1 MYVNNGV
8 FSLIFTFVII
18 IIISVLRIRRSIQGT
33 KVNVKKTII
42 FSAYFVAITSFLVY
56 NSFLIGSVAVLYV
69 IPYFVVVIVTIYYSY
84 IYSKRSLSFLKLP
97 DNGGN
102 SAIYVK
108 GGLSMYLLYVAALTI
123 RVVINFLF
131 IGSEKFYFNKEQT
144 ILGNENATAIRPM
157 LHTNP
162 AMMTLT
168 FTVTDLLLIIAMG
181 LIIGRNAR
189 ILRYYYQE
197 KNNNGMVMQHRRL
210 QLQDQSINTLIILL
224 FNNVNRSITR
234 LVVRW

>member
-18 IIISVLRIRRSIQGT
+18 IITSVLRIKRSIQGT
-33 KVNVKKTII
+33 KVNVKKTIA

-69 IPYFVVVIVTIYYSY
+69 IPYFAVVIVTIYYSY
-84 IYSKRSLSFLKLP
+84 MHSKRSLSFLKLT
-97 DNGGN
+97 DSKGGN

-108 GGLSMYLLYVAALTI
+108 GGLSIYFLYVAALTI

-131 IGSEKFYFNKEQT
+131 VGSERFYFNKEQT
-144 ILGNENATAIRPM
+144 ILGNENATAIMPF

-162 AMMTLT
+162 AMMTLVS
-168 FTVTDLLLIIAMG
+168 TVTDFLLIIAMG

-189 ILRYYYQE
+189 DLNWE
-197 KNNNGMVMQHRRL
+197 VSTKEGW
-210 QLQDQSINTLIILL
+210 
-224 FNNVNRSITR
+224 F
-234 LVVRW
+234 

>member
-1 MYVNNGV
+1 MYVNNGF

-42 FSAYFVAITSFLVY
+42 FSAYIVAITSLLLY

-69 IPYFVVVIVTIYYSY
+69 VPYFAVVIVTIYYSY

-97 DNGGN
+97 DSNGGN
-102 SAIYVK
+102 SAIFVK
-108 GGLSMYLLYVAALTI
+108 GGLSMYFLYVAALTI

-131 IGSEKFYFNKEQT
+131 IGSERFYFNKEQT
-144 ILGNENATAIRPM
+144 ILGNASAIMPM

-168 FTVTDLLLIIAMG
+168 STVTDFLLIIAMG

-189 ILRYYYQE
+189 VLRYYYQH
-197 KNNNGMVMQHRRL
+197 KKRTV
-210 QLQDQSINTLIILL
+210 S
-224 FNNVNRSITR
+224 
-234 LVVRW
+234 

>member
-1 MYVNNGV
+1 MYVNNGF

-42 FSAYFVAITSFLVY
+42 FSAYFVAITSFLLY

-69 IPYFVVVIVTIYYSY
+69 VPYFVVVIVTIYYSY
-84 IYSKRSLSFLKLP
+84 IYSERSLSFLKLP
-97 DNGGN
+97 DSHGGN

-108 GGLSMYLLYVAALTI
+108 GGLSMYFLYVAALTI

-131 IGSEKFYFNKEQT
+131 IGSERFYFNKEQT
-144 ILGNENATAIRPM
+144 ILGNASAIMPM

-162 AMMTLT
+162 AIMTLT
-168 FTVTDLLLIIAMG
+168 STVTDFLLIIAMG

-189 ILRYYYQE
+189 VVRYYYQH
-197 KNNNGMVMQHRRL
+197 KNRTV
-210 QLQDQSINTLIILL
+210 S
-224 FNNVNRSITR
+224 
-234 LVVRW
+234 

>member
-1 MYVNNGV
+1 MYVNNGF

-18 IIISVLRIRRSIQGT
+18 VIISVLRIRRSIQGT

-42 FSAYFVAITSFLVY
+42 FSVYFVAITSFLVY

-69 IPYFVVVIVTIYYSY
+69 IPYFVVVIVTIYCSY
-84 IYSKRSLSFLKLP
+84 MHSKRSLSFLKLL
-97 DNGGN
+97 DGNGDN

-108 GGLSMYLLYVAALTI
+108 GGLSMYFLYVAALTI

-131 IGSEKFYFNKEQT
+131 IGSERFYFNKEQT
-144 ILGNENATAIRPM
+144 ILGNENATAIMPM

-168 FTVTDLLLIIAMG
+168 STVTDFLLIIAMG

-189 ILRYYYQE
+189 VLRYYYQQ
-197 KNNNGMVMQHRRL
+197 KNSGV
-210 QLQDQSINTLIILL
+210 IE
-224 FNNVNRSITR
+224 
-234 LVVRW
+234 

>member
-1 MYVNNGV
+1 MYVNNGF

-69 IPYFVVVIVTIYYSY
+69 VPYFVVVIVTIYCSY
-84 IYSKRSLSFLKLP
+84 IYSKRSLSFLKSL
-97 DNGGN
+97 DGNDGN
-102 SAIYVK
+102 SAIFVK
-108 GGLSMYLLYVAALTI
+108 GGLSTYFLYVAALTI

-131 IGSEKFYFNKEQT
+131 IGSERFYFNKEQT
-144 ILGNENATAIRPM
+144 IIGNASAIMPM
-157 LHTNP
+157 FHTNP

-168 FTVTDLLLIIAMG
+168 STVTDFLLIIAMG

-189 ILRYYYQE
+189 VLRYYYQHE
-197 KNNNGMVMQHRRL
+197 
-210 QLQDQSINTLIILL
+210 
-224 FNNVNRSITR
+224 NRTVS
-234 LVVRW
+234 

>member
-1 MYVNNGV
+1 MYVNNGL

-18 IIISVLRIRRSIQGT
+18 IIISVLRIKRSIQGT

-69 IPYFVVVIVTIYYSY
+69 IPYFAVVIVTIYYSY
-84 IYSKRSLSFLKLP
+84 IYSERSLSFLKLP
-97 DNGGN
+97 DSNDGN
-102 SAIYVK
+102 SPIYVK
-108 GGLSMYLLYVAALTI
+108 GGLSMYFLYVAALTM

-131 IGSEKFYFNKEQT
+131 IGSERFYFNKEQT
-144 ILGNENATAIRPM
+144 ILGNENASAIMPM
-157 LHTNP
+157 FHTNP

-168 FTVTDLLLIIAMG
+168 STVTDFLLIIAMG

-189 ILRYYYQE
+189 VLRYYYQH
-197 KNNNGMVMQHRRL
+197 KNRTV
-210 QLQDQSINTLIILL
+210 S
-224 FNNVNRSITR
+224 
-234 LVVRW
+234 

>member
-1 MYVNNGV
+1 MYINNGF

-18 IIISVLRIRRSIQGT
+18 IIISVLRIRRSIPGT

-69 IPYFVVVIVTIYYSY
+69 VPYFVVVIVTIYYSY
-84 IYSKRSLSFLKLP
+84 IYSKRSLSFLKYSN
-97 DNGGN
+97 DGN

-108 GGLSMYLLYVAALTI
+108 GGLSMYFLYVAALTI

-131 IGSEKFYFNKEQT
+131 IGSERFYFNKEQT
-144 ILGNENATAIRPM
+144 ILGNASAIMPM
-157 LHTNP
+157 FHTNP

-168 FTVTDLLLIIAMG
+168 STVTDFLLIIAMG

-189 ILRYYYQE
+189 ILRYQH
-197 KNNNGMVMQHRRL
+197 KNRTV
-210 QLQDQSINTLIILL
+210 S
-224 FNNVNRSITR
+224 
-234 LVVRW
+234 

>member
-1 MYVNNGV
+1 MYVNNGF

-18 IIISVLRIRRSIQGT
+18 TIMSVLRIRRSIQGT
-33 KVNVKKTII
+33 KVNVKKTIV
-42 FSAYFVAITSFLVY
+42 FSAYFVVITSFLMY

-69 IPYFVVVIVTIYYSY
+69 IPYSAVVIVTIYYSY
-84 IYSKRSLSFLKLP
+84 IHSKRSLSFSELR
-97 DNGGN
+97 DRNGGN

-108 GGLSMYLLYVAALTI
+108 GGLSMYFLYVAALTI

-144 ILGNENATAIRPM
+144 ILGKENAAAIMPF

-162 AMMTLT
+162 AMITLAS
-168 FTVTDLLLIIAMG
+168 TVTDFLLIIAMG

-189 ILRYYYQE
+189 VLRYYYQQKNE
-197 KNNNGMVMQHRRL
+197 KKA
-210 QLQDQSINTLIILL
+210 
-224 FNNVNRSITR
+224 
-234 LVVRW
+234 

>member
-1 MYVNNGV
+1 MYVNNGF
-8 FSLIFTFVII
+8 FSLIFNFVII

-42 FSAYFVAITSFLVY
+42 FSAYFVAITSFLLY

-69 IPYFVVVIVTIYYSY
+69 IPYFAVVMVTIYYSY
-84 IYSKRSLSFLKLP
+84 IYSKRSLSFLNLP
-97 DNGGN
+97 DSKGGN

-108 GGLSMYLLYVAALTI
+108 GGLSMYFLYVAALTI

-131 IGSEKFYFNKEQT
+131 IGSERFYFNKEQT
-144 ILGNENATAIRPM
+144 ILGNENATAIMPM
-157 LHTNP
+157 FHTNP

-168 FTVTDLLLIIAMG
+168 STVTDFLLIIAMG

-189 ILRYYYQE
+189 VLRYYYQQ
-197 KNNNGMVMQHRRL
+197 KNRTV
-210 QLQDQSINTLIILL
+210 S
-224 FNNVNRSITR
+224 
-234 LVVRW
+234 

>member
-1 MYVNNGV
+1 MYINNGF

-42 FSAYFVAITSFLVY
+42 FSAYFVAITSFLLY

-84 IYSKRSLSFLKLP
+84 IYSKRCLSFLKLP
-97 DNGGN
+97 DSKGGN

-108 GGLSMYLLYVAALTI
+108 GGLSMYFLYIAALTI

-131 IGSEKFYFNKEQT
+131 IGSERFYFNKEQT
-144 ILGNENATAIRPM
+144 ILGNASAIMPM
-157 LHTNP
+157 FHTNP

-168 FTVTDLLLIIAMG
+168 STVTDFLLIIAMG

-189 ILRYYYQE
+189 VLRYNYQH
-197 KNNNGMVMQHRRL
+197 KNRTV
-210 QLQDQSINTLIILL
+210 S
-224 FNNVNRSITR
+224 
-234 LVVRW
+234 